1 MRTLPHSKAYFLPLP
16 SHEQVGEPA
25 RFAVAVLDSAV
36 VVSELTCGAAKG
48 NVARQKDVTVKV

>member
-1 MRTLPHSKAYFLPLP
+1 MRTLLHSRAYFLPVP

-25 RFAVAVLDSAV
+25 RLAEEVLLSAV

-48 NVARQKDVTVKV
+48 NVARQKDATVKA